1 MRWRSAWKVAIG
13 TPNCLRVFMYS
24 TVIATSLSIAPTAS
38 AQSAA
43 MPMSTARSSAAKA
56 APGATSSIAGGV
68 LQDAGRRALA
78 PSWVG

>member
-24 TVIATSLSIAPTAS
+24 TVSATSLSIAPTAS

-43 MPMSTARSSAAKA
+43 MPMSTARSSAAGLARRQQLDARGAVQHQLGRA
-56 APGATSSIAGGV
+56 APSC
-68 LQDAGRRALA
+68 
-78 PSWVG
+78 VG

>member
-1 MRWRSAWKVAIG
+1 MRWRSAWKLAIA
-13 TPNCLRVFMYS
+13 TPNCFLVFMYS

-43 MPMSTARSSAAKA
+43 IAVSAASSSTTKA
-56 APGATSSIAGGV
+56 APGATSSIA
-68 LQDAGRRALA
+68 AASFMTRSAPLA